1 MAKIK
6 KAYKQG
12 FTTVSNDMYR
22 DRRMAIAERG
32 LLGTMLSLPDT
43 WNFSIKGLASIL
55 PNGESSVKSSLRK
68 LEELGYLKR
77 ERICDNKGKVVEW
90 EYTFSDTPM
99 FLEEGEKLRLER
111 ERKKAEKSLAEPTTP
126 PEVENRHVDN
136 PDIENP
142 QVENQQVELPQVENH
157 LDNINTN
164 ESNTKQSNNEESIH
178 PSISPLEK
186 IKQRSQTLHED
197 GMMDKKTYEEL
208 LYHYH
213 QQLEYDILIQQ
224 NQFDQDKIDEFIEVM
239 IDVELSDKALVQI
252 GDTKYPKELVISRY
266 RKLTYEHIEYILLCL
281 KETTTQIRNMNGYL
295 ITTLFNAPK
304 SISNYYAQKVNHDFS
319 TGK

>member
-1 MAKIK
+1 MYFYALIK
-6 KAYKQG
+6 GILSSGGYLLWQKLKRHINKALQLYQMICIVIDEWQSPKD
-12 FTTVSNDMYR
+12 F
-22 DRRMAIAERG
+22 
-32 LLGTMLSLPDT
+32 LGTMFSLPDT

-142 QVENQQVELPQVENH
+142 QVENQQVELPQVR
-157 LDNINTN
+157 
-164 ESNTKQSNNEESIH
+164 K
-178 PSISPLEK
+178 PS
-186 IKQRSQTLHED
+186 
-197 GMMDKKTYEEL
+197 
-208 LYHYH
+208 
-213 QQLEYDILIQQ
+213 
-224 NQFDQDKIDEFIEVM
+224 
-239 IDVELSDKALVQI
+239 
-252 GDTKYPKELVISRY
+252 
-266 RKLTYEHIEYILLCL
+266 
-281 KETTTQIRNMNGYL
+281 
-295 ITTLFNAPK
+295 
-304 SISNYYAQKVNHDFS
+304 
-319 TGK
+319 